1 MTKYYWF
8 LLLLPFLLV
17 GGAKTCIAQTQ
28 EMVQLIVHTMQPSSD
43 KQTESHKA
51 SFAVY
56 DVTKSFYQLRKKG
69 FTVEETQQI
78 IARQG
83 TSAGSFLMEKLVKSN
98 NDGEDVAIFDLREST
113 NQIGNVYLVNETT
126 HIADAF
132 VGSQNVVVV
141 LPLYDS
147 YDHPQKA
154 IHLYPKMN
162 QEPSAIVFEKKLVE
176 EKNTYSIGEKI
187 YYQLDIQF
195 PNGIATEETCVVTDS
210 ATKELELLTESLK
223 VHSEEKRLE
232 NLTFHSHS
240 QGFSIAF
247 NGQDLQ
253 DLAGKTVRINYQM
266 RLRQDAIADQSIINQ
281 ATLDI
286 GTASLS
292 RSTRIR
298 TGGKWFQ
305 KVTKD
310 KEQQVLEDAMFMIKN
325 QQEEYLHL
333 KDGKYCWKK
342 RARDAITLT
351 SDRNGL
357 FSINGLA
364 DGEYLLEEIKAPK
377 GYKRNPYAVSFVVK
391 SMSYAINGQP
401 SEPLKITN
409 QKQETSFLFP
419 KTTDEKISVGMI
431 GGISI
436 IGSFIIYQKNRSKE
450 E

>member
-28 EMVQLIVHTMQPSSD
+28 EMVQLIVHTTQPSSD

-176 EKNTYSIGEKI
+176 EKK
-187 YYQLDIQF
+187 
-195 PNGIATEETCVVTDS
+195 
-210 ATKELELLTESLK
+210 
-223 VHSEEKRLE
+223 
-232 NLTFHSHS
+232 
-240 QGFSIAF
+240 
-247 NGQDLQ
+247 
-253 DLAGKTVRINYQM
+253 
-266 RLRQDAIADQSIINQ
+266 
-281 ATLDI
+281 
-286 GTASLS
+286 
-292 RSTRIR
+292 
-298 TGGKWFQ
+298 
-305 KVTKD
+305 
-310 KEQQVLEDAMFMIKN
+310 
-325 QQEEYLHL
+325 HL
-333 KDGKYCWKK
+333 FDW
-342 RARDAITLT
+342 
-351 SDRNGL
+351 
-357 FSINGLA
+357 
-364 DGEYLLEEIKAPK
+364 
-377 GYKRNPYAVSFVVK
+377 
-391 SMSYAINGQP
+391 
-401 SEPLKITN
+401 
-409 QKQETSFLFP
+409 
-419 KTTDEKISVGMI
+419 
-431 GGISI
+431 
-436 IGSFIIYQKNRSKE
+436 
-450 E
+450 